1 MILNMFCMKR
11 DKVLHSKQ
19 IYHHHAMMILVVDR
33 TLSLT
38 FDLDTYVNSS
48 VQVSDNLNMLKK
60 STEIERY
67 SVHQQR
73 KCHCLQIV
81 LLT

>member
-1 MILNMFCMKR
+1 MFCMKR

-19 IYHHHAMMILVVDR
+19 IYHHHAMMILVVDC

-48 VQVSDNLNMLKK
+48 VQVSDNLIMLKK
-60 STEIERY
+60 NL
-67 SVHQQR
+67 QR
-73 KCHCLQIV
+73 SKDIQYTNKENVIV
-81 LLT
+81 YRLFY